1 MAARNLV
8 YIDQNG
14 LEQLQRAQAMIAKT
28 ANSKE
33 LTKRLN
39 AKIRVAAK
47 PIETDLKKA
56 AQDIE
61 FKSTARS
68 GTSRSKR
75 GSRQLKSG
83 KVRQG
88 RGLRAEMEFGI
99 KTKVSKGASSAGA
112 RILEANPQTE
122 VNRIARAINS
132 KGQVRHPLFGNKNR
146 WYMTKTTNG
155 KGWFDNTGQ
164 KQMPNVRAAVN
175 TVVRD
180 FTNDL
185 ARKIK

>member
-1 MAARNLV
+1 MAAKNLV
-8 YIDQNG
+8 YIDEKG
-14 LEQLQRAQAMIAKT
+14 LQQLQRAQAMIAKT

-39 AKIRVAAK
+39 AKIRVVVK

-56 AQDIE
+56 AQDIN
-61 FKSTARS
+61 FTS
-68 GTSRSKR
+68 TSRKGKSRADR
-75 GSRQLKSG
+75 GRKQLKT

-99 KTKVSKGASSAGA
+99 KTKVSKSASSAGV

-132 KGQVRHPLFGNKNR
+132 KGQVRHPLFGNKSR
-146 WYMTKTTNG
+146 YYMTKTTNG
-155 KGWFDNTGQ
+155 KGWFDKTGA
-164 KQMPNVRAAVN
+164 KQLPHVRAFIN
-175 TVVRD
+175 TIVRD
-180 FTNDL
+180 FSDDL